1 MRFIFD
7 TQIYDYI
14 LDNNVDSQVID
25 KCGTLYITN
34 VQLSEIKNIPDTNK
48 RSKLL
53 NLIENLQPNKLNLDS
68 GIWLDDLYW
77 DDSQPW
83 VDETGEAFKALLG
96 NSQNKRPFKD
106 ALIGEVAKNHN
117 LLLITNDK
125 NFSNKAVL
133 LGIKTMTIEDF
144 LGV

>member
-1 MRFIFD
+1 
-7 TQIYDYI
+7 
-14 LDNNVDSQVID
+14 
-25 KCGTLYITN
+25 
-34 VQLSEIKNIPDTNK
+34 LSEIKNIPDTNK